1 MIAYQIIDRFE
12 FDCILQ
18 LDRVWLI
25 CHSLQ
30 LVNSILI
37 AILYS
42 NLETYDYCVF
52 DSDHVKPSL
61 KSLHSKVAT
70 KDQNK

>member
-12 FDCILQ
+12 FDCIF
-18 LDRVWLI
+18 
-25 CHSLQ
+25 SLQ

-52 DSDHVKPSL
+52 DSDHCGSTF
-61 KSLHSKVAT
+61 SCEAFIEIIIQQSS
-70 KDQNK
+70 N

>member
-12 FDCILQ
+12 FD
-18 LDRVWLI
+18 
-25 CHSLQ
+25 SLQ

-42 NLETYDYCVF
+42 NLEMYDYCDF
-52 DSDHVKPSL
+52 DSDHCGSTF
-61 KSLHSKVAT
+61 SCEAFIEIIIQQSS
-70 KDQNK
+70 N

>member
-18 LDRVWLI
+18 L
-25 CHSLQ
+25 HSLQ

>member
-12 FDCILQ
+12 F
-18 LDRVWLI
+18 
-25 CHSLQ
+25 Q

-37 AILYS
+37 ANLYS

-52 DSDHVKPSL
+52 DSDHCGSTF
-61 KSLHSKVAT
+61 SCEAFIEIIIQQSS
-70 KDQNK
+70 N

>member
-12 FDCILQ
+12 FDCIL
-18 LDRVWLI
+18 